1 MLDRL
6 KRIEALRRAQ
16 ASPAVILRE
25 VRSLLAE
32 GEAWLAAERAG
43 AEAAGTG
50 RTEHALAELDQAL
63 ASRAVDAREK
73 EVMPG
78 QPET

>member
-1 MLDRL
+1 LLIVEEARRVLDRL

-32 GEAWLAAERAG
+32 GEAWLA
-43 AEAAGTG
+43 
-50 RTEHALAELDQAL
+50 ELDQAL